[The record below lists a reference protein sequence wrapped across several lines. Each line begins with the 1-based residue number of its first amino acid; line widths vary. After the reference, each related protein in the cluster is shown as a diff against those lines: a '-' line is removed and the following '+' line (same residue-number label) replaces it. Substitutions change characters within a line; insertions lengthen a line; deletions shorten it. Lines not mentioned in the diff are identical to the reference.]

1 MVQTVWPQTVFLEG
15 VVFAHRAAENIHK
28 LGRKENHSPIEWSA
42 EGLSKLIE
50 HGPLALDLQTL
61 KATMTLDVGLVRRF
75 SRLSRAKRRV
85 DLLENEIDMIWEKSI
100 PTREIVELRNLVAVA
115 KMITEDAINQKDE
128 QWITL
133 QSRFVRL

>member
-1 MVQTVWPQTVFLEG
+1 MVE
-15 VVFAHRAAENIHK
+15 K
-28 LGRKENHSPIEWSA
+28 KNHIAIEWRA

-115 KMITEDAINQKDE
+115 KMITEDAINQKTNSGLHFNLD
-128 QWITL
+128 L
-133 QSRFVRL
+133 

>member
-1 MVQTVWPQTVFLEG
+1 MHWPSWFKPSGLKQSSRG

-28 LGRKENHSPIEWSA
+28 LGRKENHSAIEWRA

-85 DLLENEIDMIWEKSI
+85 DLLENEIDMILGKVNSNKGNCRIEEPSLL
-100 PTREIVELRNLVAVA
+100 LR
-115 KMITEDAINQKDE
+115 
-128 QWITL
+128 
-133 QSRFVRL
+133 R